1 MIFNSGILYLSMLF
15 EISVGVG
22 AICWLSASIMV
33 AAIFG
38 AMFAPDKPK
47 LISRCVISAILF
59 IPALILVPLGFATCI
74 LILAIVVILG
84 LTLWGVRM
92 ALELLIEGIPEID
105 DQGNIITLPERSN
118 TAPWV

>member
-74 LILAIVVILG
+74 LIFAIAFIIG
-84 LTLWGVRM
+84 IAIFGVRI
-92 ALELLIEGIPEID
+92 ALKLIVDGIPEMD
-105 DQGNIITLPERSN
+105 DKGNIVERSSP